1 MIIKNASTK
10 NKGLKK
16 VKKLLS
22 TALLM
27 SFLSMNIMPVFA
39 LENNTKSTA
48 TPKQF
53 KSMVEKSNK
62 KTKPTNKNNANR
74 KNDDYKFA
82 YVNMNWWNNF
92 NDDILTSYIE
102 KAILNNYD
110 LKMATIN
117 VEEYYQN
124 VKLQFAN
131 ELPSVA
137 AGFGPGWYKAPG
149 STSTDIGFGL
159 PIIVQYEADIFL
171 KNHNKTKAVKK
182 LYEGSKLDERAA
194 YISVVSAVGSTYFN
208 IINLDKMITLQ
219 EQIVKI
225 RQEIYDLMLASNKE
239 GLTSTADTVKANKS
253 LVQGQTDLIEL
264 KKQREQ
270 LLHQMCVLI
279 GESPENANTLKRTSL
294 DDVNYQLAVPS
305 QIPSEIITQ
314 RPDYMRAELMVEKA
328 GIDVK
333 VAKKEFL
340 PSINILGGALFNAG
354 DLGSLFTTKNMLLG
368 LGGGLMTPLFQGG
381 SLIANLR
388 LKKATY
394 ERILQD
400 YYKTNLTAIQEVNDA
415 LVASKLDKEKMLQTT
430 KQYNLEK
437 SDYKYSEHK
446 YNQGIISKLDLIQY
460 QENLLTIEKLVAQ
473 QKVECMTDA
482 ISLYK
487 ATGSKPYD
495 YVN

>member
-1 MIIKNASTK
+1 MKKIIT
-10 NKGLKK
+10 
-16 VKKLLS
+16 
-22 TALLM
+22 TALLASM
-27 SFLSMNIMPVFA
+27 LSMTIMPAVA
-39 LENNTKSTA
+39 VSGKNTTR
-48 TPKQF
+48 PKQF
-53 KSMVEKSNK
+53 KSMISKNK
-62 KTKPTNKNNANR
+62 KTQQS
-74 KNDDYKFA
+74 DDYKFN
-82 YVNMNWWNNF
+82 YVNMNWWGNF
-92 NDDILTSYIE
+92 NDDLLNGYIE
-102 KAILNNYD
+102 KAVLNNYD

-124 VKLQFAN
+124 VRLQFAN
-131 ELPSVA
+131 ELPSVVG
-137 AGFGPGWYKAPG
+137 GFGPGVFKAPG
-149 STSTDIGFGL
+149 MTNTSSAFGL

-194 YISVVSAVGSTYFN
+194 YISVASAVGSTYFN
-208 IINLDKMITLQ
+208 IINLDKMILLQ
-219 EQIVKI
+219 EQIVNI
-225 RQEIYDLMLASNKE
+225 RQEIYNLMLIRNKE
-239 GLTSTADTVKANKS
+239 GLTSTADTVKANKA
-253 LVQGQTDLIEL
+253 LVAGQTDLIEL
-264 KKQREQ
+264 KKNREKM
-270 LLHQMCVLI
+270 LNQMCVLI
-279 GESPENANTLKRTSL
+279 GESPENANSIKRNSL
-294 DDVNYQLAVPS
+294 DSINYQLAIPS
-305 QIPSEIITQ
+305 EIPSEIITQ
-314 RPDYMRAELMVEKA
+314 RPDYMKAELMVEKA

-340 PSINILGGALFNAG
+340 PSINILGGALFNAS
-354 DLGSLFTTKNMLLG
+354 DIGSLFTTKNMLLG
-368 LGGGLMTPLFQGG
+368 VGGGLITPLFQGG
-381 SLIANLR
+381 SLIANLK

-415 LVASKLDKEKMLQTT
+415 LVASRLDKDKMTQTT

-437 SDYKYSEHK
+437 SDYKYNEK
-446 YNQGIISKLDLIQY
+446 KFNQGTISKLDLIQY

>member
-1 MIIKNASTK
+1 MKKIIT
-10 NKGLKK
+10 
-16 VKKLLS
+16 

-27 SFLSMNIMPVFA
+27 SMLSMTIMPAVA
-39 LENNTKSTA
+39 VSGKNTT

-53 KSMVEKSNK
+53 KSMISKNK
-62 KTKPTNKNNANR
+62 KTQQS
-74 KNDDYKFA
+74 DDYKFN
-82 YVNMNWWNNF
+82 YVNMNWWGNF
-92 NDDILTSYIE
+92 NDDLLNGYIE
-102 KAILNNYD
+102 KAVLNNYD

-124 VKLQFAN
+124 VRLQFAN
-131 ELPSVA
+131 ELPSAV
-137 AGFGPGWYKAPG
+137 AGFGPGVFKAPG
-149 STSTDIGFGL
+149 MTNTSSAFGL
-159 PIIVQYEADIFL
+159 PVIVQYEADIFL

-194 YISVVSAVGSTYFN
+194 YISVASAVGSTYFN
-208 IINLDKMITLQ
+208 IINLDKMISLQ
-219 EQIVKI
+219 EQIVNI
-225 RQEIYDLMLASNKE
+225 RQEIYNLMLIRNKE
-239 GLTSTADTVKANKS
+239 GLTSTADTVKANKA
-253 LVQGQTDLIEL
+253 LVAGQTDLIEL
-264 KKQREQ
+264 KKNREKM
-270 LLHQMCVLI
+270 LNQMCVLI
-279 GESPENANTLKRTSL
+279 GESPENANSIKRNSL
-294 DDVNYQLAVPS
+294 DSINYQLAIPS
-305 QIPSEIITQ
+305 EIPSEIITQ
-314 RPDYMRAELMVEKA
+314 RPDYMKAELMVEKA

-340 PSINILGGALFNAG
+340 PSINILGGALFNAA
-354 DLGSLFTTKNMLLG
+354 DIGSLFTTKNMLLG
-368 LGGGLMTPLFQGG
+368 VGGGLVTPLFQGG
-381 SLIANLR
+381 SLIANLK

-415 LVASKLDKEKMLQTT
+415 LVASRLDKDKMTQTT

-437 SDYKYSEHK
+437 SDYKYNEK
-446 YNQGIISKLDLIQY
+446 KFNQGTISKLDLIQY

>member
-1 MIIKNASTK
+1 MKKIIT
-10 NKGLKK
+10 
-16 VKKLLS
+16 
-22 TALLM
+22 TALLVSM
-27 SFLSMNIMPVFA
+27 LSMTIMPAIAVT
-39 LENNTKSTA
+39 EKNSNS
-48 TPKQF
+48 PKQF
-53 KSMVEKSNK
+53 KSMVSKNK
-62 KTKPTNKNNANR
+62 KNQKS
-74 KNDDYKFA
+74 DDYKFD
-82 YVNMNWWNNF
+82 YVNMNWWGNF
-92 NDDILTSYIE
+92 NDDLLNEYIE
-102 KAILNNYD
+102 KAVLNNYD

-131 ELPSVA
+131 ELPSAVG
-137 AGFGPGWYKAPG
+137 GFGPGVFKAPG
-149 STSTDIGFGL
+149 MTKTQSGFGL

-194 YISVVSAVGSTYFN
+194 YISVASAVGSTYFN
-208 IINLDKMITLQ
+208 IVNLDKMISLQ
-219 EQIVKI
+219 EEIVKI
-225 RQEIYDLMLASNKE
+225 RQEIYNLMLARNKE
-239 GLTSTADTVKANKS
+239 GLTSTADTIKANKA
-253 LVQGQTDLIEL
+253 LVAGQTDLIEL
-264 KKQREQ
+264 KKNREKM
-270 LLHQMCVLI
+270 LHQMCVLI
-279 GESPENANTLKRTSL
+279 GESPENASSIKRNSL
-294 DDVNYQLAVPS
+294 DSMNYQLAIPT

-354 DLGSLFTTKNMLLG
+354 DIGSLFTTKNMLLG
-368 LGGGLMTPLFQGG
+368 FGGGLMTPLFQGG

-400 YYKTNLTAIQEVNDA
+400 YYKTNLTAIQEVNDS
-415 LVASKLDKEKMLQTT
+415 LVASRLDKDKMAQTM

-437 SDYKYSEHK
+437 SDYKYNEK
-446 YNQGIISKLDLIQY
+446 KFNQGTISKLDLIQH

-495 YVN
+495 YIN

>member
-1 MIIKNASTK
+1 MKKIIT
-10 NKGLKK
+10 
-16 VKKLLS
+16 
-22 TALLM
+22 TALLVSM
-27 SFLSMNIMPVFA
+27 LSMTIMPAIAVT
-39 LENNTKSTA
+39 EKNSNS
-48 TPKQF
+48 PKQF
-53 KSMVEKSNK
+53 KSMVSKNK
-62 KTKPTNKNNANR
+62 KNQKS
-74 KNDDYKFA
+74 DDYKFD
-82 YVNMNWWNNF
+82 YVNMNWWGNF
-92 NDDILTSYIE
+92 NDDLLNEYIE
-102 KAILNNYD
+102 KAVLNNYD

-131 ELPSVA
+131 ELPSAVG
-137 AGFGPGWYKAPG
+137 GFGPGVFKAPG
-149 STSTDIGFGL
+149 MTKTQSGFGL

-194 YISVVSAVGSTYFN
+194 YISVASAVGSTYFN
-208 IINLDKMITLQ
+208 IVNLDKMISLQ
-219 EQIVKI
+219 EEIVKI
-225 RQEIYDLMLASNKE
+225 RQEIYNLMLARNKE
-239 GLTSTADTVKANKS
+239 GLTSTADTIKANKA
-253 LVQGQTDLIEL
+253 LVAGQTDLIEL
-264 KKQREQ
+264 KKNREKM
-270 LLHQMCVLI
+270 LHQMCVLI
-279 GESPENANTLKRTSL
+279 GESPENASSIKRNSL
-294 DDVNYQLAVPS
+294 DKMNYQLAIPT

-354 DLGSLFTTKNMLLG
+354 DIGSLFTTKNMLLG
-368 LGGGLMTPLFQGG
+368 FGGGLMTPLFQGG

-400 YYKTNLTAIQEVNDA
+400 YYKTNLTAIQEVNDS
-415 LVASKLDKEKMLQTT
+415 LVASRLDKDKMAQTM

-437 SDYKYSEHK
+437 SDYRYNEKK
-446 YNQGIISKLDLIQY
+446 FNQGTISKLDLIQH

>member
-1 MIIKNASTK
+1 MKKIIT
-10 NKGLKK
+10 
-16 VKKLLS
+16 
-22 TALLM
+22 TALLASM
-27 SFLSMNIMPVFA
+27 LSMTIMPAVA
-39 LENNTKSTA
+39 VSGKNTTR
-48 TPKQF
+48 PKQF
-53 KSMVEKSNK
+53 KSMISKNK
-62 KTKPTNKNNANR
+62 KTQQS
-74 KNDDYKFA
+74 DDYKFN
-82 YVNMNWWNNF
+82 YVNMNWWGNF
-92 NDDILTSYIE
+92 NDDLLNGYIE
-102 KAILNNYD
+102 KAVLNNYD

-124 VKLQFAN
+124 VRLQFAN
-131 ELPSVA
+131 ELPSAV
-137 AGFGPGWYKAPG
+137 AGFGPGFFKAPG
-149 STSTDIGFGL
+149 MTNTSSAFGL
-159 PIIVQYEADIFL
+159 PVIVQYEADIFL

-194 YISVVSAVGSTYFN
+194 YISVASAVGSTYFN
-208 IINLDKMITLQ
+208 IINLDKMISLQ
-219 EQIVKI
+219 EQIVNI
-225 RQEIYDLMLASNKE
+225 RQEIYNLMLIRNKE
-239 GLTSTADTVKANKS
+239 GLTSTADTVKANKA
-253 LVQGQTDLIEL
+253 LVAGQTDLIEL
-264 KKQREQ
+264 KKNREKM
-270 LLHQMCVLI
+270 LNQMCVLI
-279 GESPENANTLKRTSL
+279 GESPENANSIKRNSL
-294 DDVNYQLAVPS
+294 DSINYQLAIPS
-305 QIPSEIITQ
+305 EIPSEIITQ
-314 RPDYMRAELMVEKA
+314 RPDYMKAELMVEKA

-354 DLGSLFTTKNMLLG
+354 DIGSLFTTKNMLLG
-368 LGGGLMTPLFQGG
+368 VGGGLVTPLFQGG
-381 SLIANLR
+381 SLIANLK

-415 LVASKLDKEKMLQTT
+415 LVASRLDKDKMTQTT

-437 SDYKYSEHK
+437 SDYKYNEK
-446 YNQGIISKLDLIQY
+446 KFNQGTISKLDLIQY

>member
-1 MIIKNASTK
+1 MKKIIT
-10 NKGLKK
+10 
-16 VKKLLS
+16 
-22 TALLM
+22 TALLASM
-27 SFLSMNIMPVFA
+27 LSMTIMPAVA
-39 LENNTKSTA
+39 VSGKNTT

-53 KSMVEKSNK
+53 KSMISKNK
-62 KTKPTNKNNANR
+62 KTQQS
-74 KNDDYKFA
+74 DDYKFN
-82 YVNMNWWNNF
+82 YVNMNWWGNF
-92 NDDILTSYIE
+92 NDDLLNGYIE
-102 KAILNNYD
+102 KAVLNNYD

-124 VKLQFAN
+124 VRLQFAN
-131 ELPSVA
+131 ELPSAVG
-137 AGFGPGWYKAPG
+137 GFGPGVFKAPG
-149 STSTDIGFGL
+149 MTNTSSAFGL

-194 YISVVSAVGSTYFN
+194 YISVASAVGSTYFN
-208 IINLDKMITLQ
+208 IINLDKMISLQ
-219 EQIVKI
+219 EQIVNI
-225 RQEIYDLMLASNKE
+225 RQEIYNLMLIRNKE
-239 GLTSTADTVKANKS
+239 GLTSTADTVKANKA
-253 LVQGQTDLIEL
+253 LVAGQTDLIEL
-264 KKQREQ
+264 KKNREKM
-270 LLHQMCVLI
+270 LNQMCVLI
-279 GESPENANTLKRTSL
+279 GESPENANSIKRNSL
-294 DDVNYQLAVPS
+294 DSINYQLAIPS
-305 QIPSEIITQ
+305 EIPSEIITQ
-314 RPDYMRAELMVEKA
+314 RPDYMKAELMVEKA

-354 DLGSLFTTKNMLLG
+354 DIGSLFTTKNMLLG
-368 LGGGLMTPLFQGG
+368 VGGGLVTPLFQGG
-381 SLIANLR
+381 SLIANLK

-415 LVASKLDKEKMLQTT
+415 LVASRLDKDKMTQTT

-437 SDYKYSEHK
+437 SDYKYNEK
-446 YNQGIISKLDLIQY
+446 KFNQGTISKLDLIQY

>member
-1 MIIKNASTK
+1 MKKIIT
-10 NKGLKK
+10 
-16 VKKLLS
+16 

-27 SFLSMNIMPVFA
+27 SMLSMTVMPAVA
-39 LENNTKSTA
+39 VSGKNTT

-53 KSMVEKSNK
+53 KSMISKNK
-62 KTKPTNKNNANR
+62 KTQQS
-74 KNDDYKFA
+74 DDYKFN
-82 YVNMNWWNNF
+82 YVNMNWWGNF
-92 NDDILTSYIE
+92 NDDLLNGYIE
-102 KAILNNYD
+102 KAVLNNYD

-124 VKLQFAN
+124 VRLQFAN
-131 ELPSVA
+131 ELPSAVG
-137 AGFGPGWYKAPG
+137 GFGPGVFKAPG
-149 STSTDIGFGL
+149 MTNTSSAFGL

-194 YISVVSAVGSTYFN
+194 YISVASAVGSTYFN
-208 IINLDKMITLQ
+208 IINLDKMISLQ
-219 EQIVKI
+219 EQIVNI
-225 RQEIYDLMLASNKE
+225 RQEIYNLMLIRNKE
-239 GLTSTADTVKANKS
+239 GLTSTADTVKANKA
-253 LVQGQTDLIEL
+253 LVAGQTDLIEL
-264 KKQREQ
+264 KKNREKM
-270 LLHQMCVLI
+270 LNQMCVLI
-279 GESPENANTLKRTSL
+279 GESPENANSIKRNSL
-294 DDVNYQLAVPS
+294 DSINYQLAIPS
-305 QIPSEIITQ
+305 EIPSEIITQ
-314 RPDYMRAELMVEKA
+314 RPDYIKAELMVEKA

-354 DLGSLFTTKNMLLG
+354 DIGSLFTTKNMLLG
-368 LGGGLMTPLFQGG
+368 VGGGLMTPLFQGG
-381 SLIANLR
+381 SLIANLK

-415 LVASKLDKEKMLQTT
+415 LVASRLDKDKMTQTT

-437 SDYKYSEHK
+437 SDYKYNEK
-446 YNQGIISKLDLIQY
+446 KFNQGTISKLDLIQY
-460 QENLLTIEKLVAQ
+460 KENLLTIEKLVAQ

>member
-1 MIIKNASTK
+1 MKKIIT
-10 NKGLKK
+10 
-16 VKKLLS
+16 

-27 SFLSMNIMPVFA
+27 SMLSMTIMPAVA
-39 LENNTKSTA
+39 VSGKNTT

-53 KSMVEKSNK
+53 KSMISKNK
-62 KTKPTNKNNANR
+62 KTQQS
-74 KNDDYKFA
+74 DDYKFS
-82 YVNMNWWNNF
+82 YVNMNWWGNF
-92 NDDILTSYIE
+92 NDDLLNGYIE
-102 KAILNNYD
+102 KAVLNNYD

-124 VKLQFAN
+124 VRLQFAN
-131 ELPSVA
+131 ELPSAVG
-137 AGFGPGWYKAPG
+137 GFGPGVFKAPG
-149 STSTDIGFGL
+149 MTNTSSAFGL
-159 PIIVQYEADIFL
+159 PVIVQYEADIFL

-194 YISVVSAVGSTYFN
+194 YISVASAVGSTYFN
-208 IINLDKMITLQ
+208 IINLDKMISLQ
-219 EQIVKI
+219 EQIVNI
-225 RQEIYDLMLASNKE
+225 RQEIYNLMLIRNKE
-239 GLTSTADTVKANKS
+239 GLTSTADTVKANKA
-253 LVQGQTDLIEL
+253 LVAGQTDLIEL
-264 KKQREQ
+264 KKNREKM
-270 LLHQMCVLI
+270 LNQMCVLI
-279 GESPENANTLKRTSL
+279 GESPENANSIKRNSL
-294 DDVNYQLAVPS
+294 DSINYQLAIPS
-305 QIPSEIITQ
+305 EIPSEIITQ
-314 RPDYMRAELMVEKA
+314 RPDYMKAELMVEKA

-354 DLGSLFTTKNMLLG
+354 DIGSLFTTKNMLLG
-368 LGGGLMTPLFQGG
+368 VGGGLMTPLFQGG
-381 SLIANLR
+381 SLIANLK

-415 LVASKLDKEKMLQTT
+415 LVASRLDKDKMTQTT

-437 SDYKYSEHK
+437 SDYKYNEK
-446 YNQGIISKLDLIQY
+446 KFNQGTISKLDLIQY

>member
-1 MIIKNASTK
+1 MKKIIT
-10 NKGLKK
+10 
-16 VKKLLS
+16 
-22 TALLM
+22 TALLASM
-27 SFLSMNIMPVFA
+27 LSMTIMPAVA
-39 LENNTKSTA
+39 VSGKNTT

-53 KSMVEKSNK
+53 KSMISKNK
-62 KTKPTNKNNANR
+62 KTQQS
-74 KNDDYKFA
+74 DDYKFN
-82 YVNMNWWNNF
+82 YVNMNWWGNF
-92 NDDILTSYIE
+92 NDDLLNGYIE
-102 KAILNNYD
+102 KAVLNNYD

-124 VKLQFAN
+124 VRLQFAN
-131 ELPSVA
+131 ELPSAVG
-137 AGFGPGWYKAPG
+137 GFGPGVFKAPG
-149 STSTDIGFGL
+149 MTNTSSAFGL

-194 YISVVSAVGSTYFN
+194 YISVASAVGSTYFN
-208 IINLDKMITLQ
+208 IINLDKMISLQ
-219 EQIVKI
+219 EQIVNI
-225 RQEIYDLMLASNKE
+225 RQEIYNLMLIRNKE
-239 GLTSTADTVKANKS
+239 GLTSTADTVKANKA
-253 LVQGQTDLIEL
+253 LVAGQTDLIEL
-264 KKQREQ
+264 KKNREKM
-270 LLHQMCVLI
+270 LNQMCVLI
-279 GESPENANTLKRTSL
+279 GESPENANSIKRNSL
-294 DDVNYQLAVPS
+294 DSINYQLAIPS
-305 QIPSEIITQ
+305 EIPSEIITQ
-314 RPDYMRAELMVEKA
+314 RPDYMKAELMVEKA

-354 DLGSLFTTKNMLLG
+354 DIGSLFTTKNMLLG
-368 LGGGLMTPLFQGG
+368 VGGGLVTPLFQGG
-381 SLIANLR
+381 SLIANLK

-415 LVASKLDKEKMLQTT
+415 LVASRLDKDKMTQTT

-437 SDYKYSEHK
+437 SDYKYNEK
-446 YNQGIISKLDLIQY
+446 KFNQGTISKLDLIQY

-487 ATGSKPYD
+487 ATGSKLYD

>member
-1 MIIKNASTK
+1 MKKIIT
-10 NKGLKK
+10 
-16 VKKLLS
+16 

-27 SFLSMNIMPVFA
+27 SMLSMTIMPAVA
-39 LENNTKSTA
+39 VSGKNTT

-53 KSMVEKSNK
+53 KSMISKNK
-62 KTKPTNKNNANR
+62 KTQQS
-74 KNDDYKFA
+74 DDYKFN
-82 YVNMNWWNNF
+82 YVNMNWWGNF
-92 NDDILTSYIE
+92 NDDLLNGYIE
-102 KAILNNYD
+102 KAVLNNYD

-124 VKLQFAN
+124 VRLQFAN
-131 ELPSVA
+131 ELPSAVG
-137 AGFGPGWYKAPG
+137 GFGPGVFKAPG
-149 STSTDIGFGL
+149 MTNTSSAFGL

-194 YISVVSAVGSTYFN
+194 YISVASAVGSTYFN
-208 IINLDKMITLQ
+208 IINLDKMISLQ
-219 EQIVKI
+219 EQIVNI
-225 RQEIYDLMLASNKE
+225 RQEIYNLMLIRNKE
-239 GLTSTADTVKANKS
+239 GLTSTADTVKANKA
-253 LVQGQTDLIEL
+253 LVAGQTDLIEL
-264 KKQREQ
+264 KKNREKM
-270 LLHQMCVLI
+270 LNQMCVLI
-279 GESPENANTLKRTSL
+279 GESPENANSIKRNSL
-294 DDVNYQLAVPS
+294 DSINYQLAIPS
-305 QIPSEIITQ
+305 EIPSEIITQ
-314 RPDYMRAELMVEKA
+314 RPDYMKAELMVEKA

-354 DLGSLFTTKNMLLG
+354 DIGSLFTTKNMLLG
-368 LGGGLMTPLFQGG
+368 VGGGLVTPLFQGG
-381 SLIANLR
+381 SLIANLK

-415 LVASKLDKEKMLQTT
+415 LVASRLDKDKMTQTT

-437 SDYKYSEHK
+437 SDHK
-446 YNQGIISKLDLIQY
+446 YNEKKFNQGTISKLDLIQY

>member
-1 MIIKNASTK
+1 MKKIIT
-10 NKGLKK
+10 
-16 VKKLLS
+16 
-22 TALLM
+22 TALLVSM
-27 SFLSMNIMPVFA
+27 LSMTIMPAIAVT
-39 LENNTKSTA
+39 EKNSNS
-48 TPKQF
+48 PKQF
-53 KSMVEKSNK
+53 KSMVSKNK
-62 KTKPTNKNNANR
+62 KNQKS
-74 KNDDYKFA
+74 DDYKFD
-82 YVNMNWWNNF
+82 YVNMNWWGNF
-92 NDDILTSYIE
+92 NDDLLNEYIE
-102 KAILNNYD
+102 KAVLNNYD

-131 ELPSVA
+131 ELPSAVG
-137 AGFGPGWYKAPG
+137 GFGPGVFKAPG
-149 STSTDIGFGL
+149 MTKTQSGFGL

-194 YISVVSAVGSTYFN
+194 YISVASAVGSTYFN
-208 IINLDKMITLQ
+208 IVNLDKMISLQ
-219 EQIVKI
+219 EEIVKI
-225 RQEIYDLMLASNKE
+225 RQEIYNLMLARNKE
-239 GLTSTADTVKANKS
+239 GLTSTADTIKANKA
-253 LVQGQTDLIEL
+253 LVAGQTDLIEL
-264 KKQREQ
+264 KKNREKM
-270 LLHQMCVLI
+270 LHQMCVLI
-279 GESPENANTLKRTSL
+279 GESPENASSIKRNSL
-294 DDVNYQLAVPS
+294 DSMNYQLAIPT

-354 DLGSLFTTKNMLLG
+354 DIGSLFTTKNMLLG
-368 LGGGLMTPLFQGG
+368 FGGGLMTPLFQGG

-400 YYKTNLTAIQEVNDA
+400 YYKTNLTAIQEVNDS
-415 LVASKLDKEKMLQTT
+415 LVASRLDKDKMAQTM

-437 SDYKYSEHK
+437 SDYKYNEK
-446 YNQGIISKLDLIQY
+446 KFNQGTISKLDLIQY

>member
-1 MIIKNASTK
+1 MKKIIT
-10 NKGLKK
+10 
-16 VKKLLS
+16 

-27 SFLSMNIMPVFA
+27 SMLSMTIMPAVA
-39 LENNTKSTA
+39 VSGKNTT

-53 KSMVEKSNK
+53 KSMISKNK
-62 KTKPTNKNNANR
+62 KTQQS
-74 KNDDYKFA
+74 DDYKFN
-82 YVNMNWWNNF
+82 YVNMNWWRNF
-92 NDDILTSYIE
+92 NDDLLNGYIE
-102 KAILNNYD
+102 KAVLNNYD

-124 VKLQFAN
+124 VRLQFAN
-131 ELPSVA
+131 ELPSAVG
-137 AGFGPGWYKAPG
+137 GFGPGVFKAPG
-149 STSTDIGFGL
+149 MTNTSSAFGL

-194 YISVVSAVGSTYFN
+194 YISVASAVGSTYFN
-208 IINLDKMITLQ
+208 IINLDKMISLQ
-219 EQIVKI
+219 EQIVNI
-225 RQEIYDLMLASNKE
+225 RQEIYNLMLIRNKE
-239 GLTSTADTVKANKS
+239 GLTSTADTVKANKA
-253 LVQGQTDLIEL
+253 LVAGQTDLIEL
-264 KKQREQ
+264 KKNREKM
-270 LLHQMCVLI
+270 LNQMCVLI
-279 GESPENANTLKRTSL
+279 GESPENANSIKRNSL
-294 DDVNYQLAVPS
+294 DSINYQLAIPS
-305 QIPSEIITQ
+305 EIPSEIITQ
-314 RPDYMRAELMVEKA
+314 RPDYMKAELMVEKA

-354 DLGSLFTTKNMLLG
+354 DIGSLFTTKNMLLG
-368 LGGGLMTPLFQGG
+368 VGGGLVTPLFQGG
-381 SLIANLR
+381 SLIANLK

-415 LVASKLDKEKMLQTT
+415 LVASRLDKDKMTQTT

-437 SDYKYSEHK
+437 SDYKYNEK
-446 YNQGIISKLDLIQY
+446 KFNQGTISKLDLIQY

>member
-1 MIIKNASTK
+1 MKKIIT
-10 NKGLKK
+10 
-16 VKKLLS
+16 
-22 TALLM
+22 TALLVSM
-27 SFLSMNIMPVFA
+27 LSMTIMPAIAVT
-39 LENNTKSTA
+39 EKNSNS
-48 TPKQF
+48 PKQF
-53 KSMVEKSNK
+53 KSMVSKNK
-62 KTKPTNKNNANR
+62 KNQKS
-74 KNDDYKFA
+74 DDYKFD
-82 YVNMNWWNNF
+82 YVNMNWWGNF
-92 NDDILTSYIE
+92 NDDLLNEYIE
-102 KAILNNYD
+102 KAVLNNYD

-124 VKLQFAN
+124 VRLQFAN
-131 ELPSVA
+131 ELPSAVG
-137 AGFGPGWYKAPG
+137 GFGPGVFKAPG
-149 STSTDIGFGL
+149 MTKTQSAFGL

-194 YISVVSAVGSTYFN
+194 YISVASAVGSTYFN
-208 IINLDKMITLQ
+208 IVNLDKMISLQ
-219 EQIVKI
+219 EEIVKI
-225 RQEIYDLMLASNKE
+225 RQEIYNLMLARNKE
-239 GLTSTADTVKANKS
+239 GLTSTADTIKANKA
-253 LVQGQTDLIEL
+253 LVAGQTDLIEL
-264 KKQREQ
+264 KKNREKM
-270 LLHQMCVLI
+270 LHQMCVLI
-279 GESPENANTLKRTSL
+279 GESPENASSIKRNSL
-294 DDVNYQLAVPS
+294 DSMNYQLAIPT

-340 PSINILGGALFNAG
+340 PSINILGGALFNAS
-354 DLGSLFTTKNMLLG
+354 DIGSLFTTKNMLLG
-368 LGGGLMTPLFQGG
+368 FGGGLMTPLFQGG

-400 YYKTNLTAIQEVNDA
+400 YYKTNLTAIQEVNDS
-415 LVASKLDKEKMLQTT
+415 LVASRLDKDKMAQTM

-437 SDYKYSEHK
+437 SDYKYNEK
-446 YNQGIISKLDLIQY
+446 KFNQGTISKLDLIQY

>member
-1 MIIKNASTK
+1 MKKIIT
-10 NKGLKK
+10 
-16 VKKLLS
+16 

-27 SFLSMNIMPVFA
+27 SMLSMTVMPAVA
-39 LENNTKSTA
+39 VSGKNTT

-53 KSMVEKSNK
+53 KSMISKNK
-62 KTKPTNKNNANR
+62 KTQQS
-74 KNDDYKFA
+74 DDYKFN
-82 YVNMNWWNNF
+82 YVNMNWWGNF
-92 NDDILTSYIE
+92 NDDLLNGYIE
-102 KAILNNYD
+102 KAVLNNYD

-124 VKLQFAN
+124 VRLQFAN
-131 ELPSVA
+131 ELPSAV
-137 AGFGPGWYKAPG
+137 AGFGPGFFKAPG
-149 STSTDIGFGL
+149 MTNTSSAFGL
-159 PIIVQYEADIFL
+159 PVIVQYEADIFL

-194 YISVVSAVGSTYFN
+194 YISVASAVGSTYFN
-208 IINLDKMITLQ
+208 IINLDKMISLQ
-219 EQIVKI
+219 EQIVNI
-225 RQEIYDLMLASNKE
+225 RQEIYNLMLIRNKE
-239 GLTSTADTVKANKS
+239 GLTSTADTVKANKA
-253 LVQGQTDLIEL
+253 LVAGQTDLIEL
-264 KKQREQ
+264 KKNREKM
-270 LLHQMCVLI
+270 LNQMCVLI
-279 GESPENANTLKRTSL
+279 GESPENANSIKRNSL
-294 DDVNYQLAVPS
+294 DSINYQLAIPS
-305 QIPSEIITQ
+305 EIPSEIITQ
-314 RPDYMRAELMVEKA
+314 RPDYMKAELMVEKA

-354 DLGSLFTTKNMLLG
+354 DIGSLFTTKNMLLG
-368 LGGGLMTPLFQGG
+368 VGGGLVTPLFQGG
-381 SLIANLR
+381 SLIANLK

-415 LVASKLDKEKMLQTT
+415 LVASRLDKDKMTQTT

-437 SDYKYSEHK
+437 SDYKYNEK
-446 YNQGIISKLDLIQY
+446 KFNQGTISKLDLIQY

>member
-1 MIIKNASTK
+1 MKKIIT
-10 NKGLKK
+10 
-16 VKKLLS
+16 
-22 TALLM
+22 TALLASM
-27 SFLSMNIMPVFA
+27 LSMTVMPAVA
-39 LENNTKSTA
+39 VSGKNTT

-53 KSMVEKSNK
+53 KSMISKNK
-62 KTKPTNKNNANR
+62 KTQQS
-74 KNDDYKFA
+74 DDYKFN
-82 YVNMNWWNNF
+82 YVNMNWWGNF
-92 NDDILTSYIE
+92 NDDLLNGYIE
-102 KAILNNYD
+102 KAVLNNYD

-124 VKLQFAN
+124 VRLQFSN
-131 ELPSVA
+131 ELPSAVG
-137 AGFGPGWYKAPG
+137 GFGPGVFKAPG
-149 STSTDIGFGL
+149 MTNTSSAFGL

-194 YISVVSAVGSTYFN
+194 YISVASAVGSTYFN
-208 IINLDKMITLQ
+208 IINLDKMISLQ
-219 EQIVKI
+219 EQIVNI
-225 RQEIYDLMLASNKE
+225 RQEIYNLMLIRNKE
-239 GLTSTADTVKANKS
+239 GLTSTADTVKANKA
-253 LVQGQTDLIEL
+253 LVAGQTDLIEL
-264 KKQREQ
+264 KKNREKM
-270 LLHQMCVLI
+270 LNQMCVLI
-279 GESPENANTLKRTSL
+279 GESPENANSIKRNSL
-294 DDVNYQLAVPS
+294 DSINYQLAIPS
-305 QIPSEIITQ
+305 EIPSEIITQ
-314 RPDYMRAELMVEKA
+314 RPDYMKAELMVEKA

-354 DLGSLFTTKNMLLG
+354 DIGSLFTTKNMLLG
-368 LGGGLMTPLFQGG
+368 VGGGLMTPLFQGG
-381 SLIANLR
+381 SLIANLK

-415 LVASKLDKEKMLQTT
+415 LVASRLDKDKMTQTT

-437 SDYKYSEHK
+437 SDYKYNEK
-446 YNQGIISKLDLIQY
+446 KFNQGTISKLDLIQY

>member
-1 MIIKNASTK
+1 MKKIIT
-10 NKGLKK
+10 
-16 VKKLLS
+16 
-22 TALLM
+22 TALLASM
-27 SFLSMNIMPVFA
+27 LSMTIMPAVA
-39 LENNTKSTA
+39 VSGKNTT

-53 KSMVEKSNK
+53 KSMISKNK
-62 KTKPTNKNNANR
+62 KTQQS
-74 KNDDYKFA
+74 DDYKFS
-82 YVNMNWWNNF
+82 YVNMNWWGNF
-92 NDDILTSYIE
+92 NDDLLNGYIE
-102 KAILNNYD
+102 KAVLNNYD

-124 VKLQFAN
+124 VRLQFAN
-131 ELPSVA
+131 ELPSAVG
-137 AGFGPGWYKAPG
+137 GFGPGVFKAPG
-149 STSTDIGFGL
+149 MTNTSSAFGL

-194 YISVVSAVGSTYFN
+194 YISVASAVGSTYFN
-208 IINLDKMITLQ
+208 IINLDKMISLQ
-219 EQIVKI
+219 EQIVNI
-225 RQEIYDLMLASNKE
+225 RQEIYNLMLIRNKE
-239 GLTSTADTVKANKS
+239 GLTSTADTVKANKA
-253 LVQGQTDLIEL
+253 LVAGQTDLIEL
-264 KKQREQ
+264 KKNREKM
-270 LLHQMCVLI
+270 LNQMCVLI
-279 GESPENANTLKRTSL
+279 GESPENANSIKRNSL
-294 DDVNYQLAVPS
+294 DSINYQLAIPS
-305 QIPSEIITQ
+305 EIPSEIITQ
-314 RPDYMRAELMVEKA
+314 RPDYMKAELMVEKA

-354 DLGSLFTTKNMLLG
+354 DIGSLFTTKNMLLG
-368 LGGGLMTPLFQGG
+368 VGGGLMTPLFQGG
-381 SLIANLR
+381 SLIANLK

-415 LVASKLDKEKMLQTT
+415 LVASRLDKDKMTQTT

-437 SDYKYSEHK
+437 SDYKYNEK
-446 YNQGIISKLDLIQY
+446 KFNQGTISKLDLIQY
-460 QENLLTIEKLVAQ
+460 KENLLTIEKLVAQ

>member
-1 MIIKNASTK
+1 
-10 NKGLKK
+10 
-16 VKKLLS
+16 
-22 TALLM
+22 
-27 SFLSMNIMPVFA
+27 
-39 LENNTKSTA
+39 
-48 TPKQF
+48 
-53 KSMVEKSNK
+53 
-62 KTKPTNKNNANR
+62 
-74 KNDDYKFA
+74 
-82 YVNMNWWNNF
+82 
-92 NDDILTSYIE
+92 
-102 KAILNNYD
+102 
-110 LKMATIN
+110 MATIN

-124 VKLQFAN
+124 VRLQFAN
-131 ELPSVA
+131 ELPSAVG
-137 AGFGPGWYKAPG
+137 GFGPGVFKAPG
-149 STSTDIGFGL
+149 MTNTSSAFGL

-194 YISVVSAVGSTYFN
+194 YISVASAVGSTYFN
-208 IINLDKMITLQ
+208 IINLDKMISLQ
-219 EQIVKI
+219 EQIVNI
-225 RQEIYDLMLASNKE
+225 RQEIYNLMLIRNKE
-239 GLTSTADTVKANKS
+239 GLTSTADTVKANKA
-253 LVQGQTDLIEL
+253 LVAGQTDLIEL
-264 KKQREQ
+264 KKNREKM
-270 LLHQMCVLI
+270 LNQMCVLI
-279 GESPENANTLKRTSL
+279 GESPENANSIKRNSL
-294 DDVNYQLAVPS
+294 DSINYQLAIPS
-305 QIPSEIITQ
+305 EIPSEIITQ
-314 RPDYMRAELMVEKA
+314 RPDYMKAELMVEKA

-354 DLGSLFTTKNMLLG
+354 DIGSLFTTKNMLLG
-368 LGGGLMTPLFQGG
+368 VGGGLITPLFQGG
-381 SLIANLR
+381 SLIANLK

-415 LVASKLDKEKMLQTT
+415 LVASRLDKDKMTQTT

-437 SDYKYSEHK
+437 SDYKYNEK
-446 YNQGIISKLDLIQY
+446 KFNQGTISKLDLIQY